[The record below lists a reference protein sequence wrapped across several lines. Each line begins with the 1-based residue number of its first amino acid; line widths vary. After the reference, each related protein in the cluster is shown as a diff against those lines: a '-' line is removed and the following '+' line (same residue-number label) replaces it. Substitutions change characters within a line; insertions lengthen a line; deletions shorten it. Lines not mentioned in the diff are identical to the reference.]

1 MTPFN
6 IAIVLGPTLLWSE
19 SASSISEQNN
29 IERVI
34 SIVTTLIE
42 HYKTIFVDDLDFS
55 PFEDEDLKQVN
66 FRWSTYR
73 KLSKLVLIVVA
84 YIQSCWQNDSNFFKA
99 YLDVF
104 FLNTEQKN
112 ITIRQWDTNLNR
124 PFDFRAQVDSS
135 TLKIMDLDVFPTL
148 YR

>member
-66 FRWSTYR
+66 FR
-73 KLSKLVLIVVA
+73 
-84 YIQSCWQNDSNFFKA
+84 
-99 YLDVF
+99 
-104 FLNTEQKN
+104 
-112 ITIRQWDTNLNR
+112 
-124 PFDFRAQVDSS
+124 
-135 TLKIMDLDVFPTL
+135 
-148 YR
+148 